1 MVSFLFASVL
11 LFAQETPQVI
21 TSPPTLVPLQDRVA
35 QPVELGQVKWGRDFD
50 QGLASAETSQKPALL
65 LFQEVPG

>member
-11 LFAQETPQVI
+11 LFAQEAPQPI
-21 TSPPTLVPLQDRVA
+21 LSPPTLTALENRVV
-35 QPVELGQVKWGRDFD
+35 QPVELGQVKWGRDFEK
-50 QGLASAETSQKPALL
+50 GLLLAAESKKPALL